1 VILTTAFKVEP
12 LLRSCPET
20 GYALFAEEQRIR
32 LKRNEI
38 RRRGLH
44 LHRRAVKHRLRQ
56 ILKRHGSK
64 TAIEE
69 TLTLPYR
76 LTVSPLISFIQSG
89 DPGLKWPAVKCFGA
103 VVSRLADEDLESARR
118 MVRLLMWSLND
129 ESGGI
134 GWGSAEAMGEILARC
149 PVLAEEYVS
158 ILLSYARKDGNYLE
172 HEPLQ
177 RGLLWG
183 IARVAESQPDLIRP
197 AALHLMAYLSSPD
210 AGVRGLAARLMGLL
224 RVPEARARLR
234 DLAEDGAEIPGE
246 FREEVGKH
254 RVEDL
259 ASEALKSIPSP

>member
-1 VILTTAFKVEP
+1 MP
-12 LLRSCPET
+12 
-20 GYALFAEEQRIR
+20 LFAEEQRIS
-32 LKRNEI
+32 LKKNEI

-69 TLTLPYR
+69 ALTLPYR

-118 MVRLLMWSLND
+118 IVRRLMWSLND

-134 GWGSAEAMGEILARC
+134 GWGSAEAMGELLSRHPALAS
-149 PVLAEEYVS
+149 EYLS
-158 ILLSYARKDGNYLE
+158 ILLSYARADGNYLE

-183 IARVAESQPDLIRP
+183 IGKVAETQPDLVR
-197 AALHLMAYLSSPD
+197 AAVPHLMVYLSSLD

-224 RVPEARARLR
+224 RASEACATLR
-234 DLAEDGAEIPGE
+234 DLAEDGVEIPVD
-246 FREEVGKH
+246 F
-254 RVEDL
+254 RVELGRRSVKDL
-259 ASEALKSIPSP
+259 ALEALGNIPCL